1 MKTTPPRE
9 LEIVGSIA
17 EALNSSSS
25 VNAALERTL
34 ELVTDLLGLQT
45 GWVWLVD
52 AETNHIYSAAA
63 RNLPPYLQE
72 PVRMSGESWCWCI
85 EEFRNGTLTP
95 RNVDVIA
102 CSRLRPAVQARQT
115 ELTRGLAHHA
125 SVPLSFQGKPLGIMN
140 ITAPAMRRLTKAEL
154 RLLGTIGLQV
164 GIAIERARLAE
175 ESATLARADE
185 RTRMAREIHDTIAQ
199 GLAAIALQI
208 ETALRSVGKDP
219 DRVRERLEQALTTAR
234 ENLDEA
240 RRSVTTL
247 RIGATAGKP
256 LAQALAAL
264 VREFT
269 SESGIPVA
277 FNVRG
282 SCSLSRTAEGE
293 MFRIAE
299 QTLTNVRQHANARNV
314 NVTLVCTKKRTT
326 MTIEDDGAGFDPRR
340 VSAERHGIVGMR
352 ERAELMGA
360 TFRISSRAGRGTRVR
375 VAL

>member
-1 MKTTPPRE
+1 
-9 LEIVGSIA
+9 
-17 EALNSSSS
+17 
-25 VNAALERTL
+25 
-34 ELVTDLLGLQT
+34 
-45 GWVWLVD
+45 
-52 AETNHIYSAAA
+52 
-63 RNLPPYLQE
+63 
-72 PVRMSGESWCWCI
+72 MSGESWCWCI

-154 RLLGTIGLQV
+154 RLLSTIGLQV

-240 RRSVTTL
+240 RRSVTAL
-247 RIGATAGKP
+247 RTGATAGKP

-264 VREFT
+264 VRELT
-269 SESGIPVA
+269 SESGIPVS
-277 FNVRG
+277 FSVRG
-282 SCSLSRTAEGE
+282 SCSLSRAVEGE

-299 QTLTNVRQHANARNV
+299 QALTNVRQHAKARNV
-314 NVTLVCTKKRTT
+314 RVTLLCTKKRTA
-326 MTIEDDGAGFDPRR
+326 MTIEDDGGGFDPHR
-340 VSAERHGIVGMR
+340 VSAERHGIKGMR
-352 ERAELMGA
+352 ERAELMGG
-360 TFRISSRAGRGTRVR
+360 TFRMTSRAGRGTTVR
-375 VAL
+375 VTL